1 MMDSI
6 KLLSSRVIIS
16 ESEENPDILTAKFVI
31 CDFGVN
37 ENGVALDRETIDE
50 WLSTLVNKPV
60 VGKITI
66 SSDGTADFTGHNAKV
81 VVRKGEDGKPYEDL
95 EFDTSAFGTFVSVA
109 IETIDDV
116 ECITATAEIWK
127 RFTKACE
134 VIKDRAENGTL
145 STSWEIRVI
154 NAEDATVESKPCRLI
169 KLGSFLGHCLLG
181 KGYLPAYPSSGV
193 LSVASEDEADTELA
207 SALTQDILASSVDSE
222 SCRKEKETLPN
233 EKNDAIA
240 TEDFE
245 VVTSEE
251 EKEQVVDEPAIEGGE
266 PETEP
271 QSEPVPEEEGEAAEG
286 GEGSEEEIVEDKP
299 EASEEGDDVGE
310 VEGETETSSLTVND
324 LRRRIAE
331 TCARKLGVGWAY
343 VAFFFP
349 AENTVWVED
358 PAFENELNF
367 IKFTYSVNDDEVTV
381 SDGEPVVLT
390 VSPRQ
395 INDRLSQLE
404 GQIAELQ
411 SANAE
416 LEKYRAEHEEN
427 EQAAKRAQLS
437 EYVLKSNCFTSE
449 ELENEDSD
457 VNKLI
462 SELNESAIKALIAD
476 RCVAGSQVEASTAKP
491 KKVVADISPK
501 TEKTP
506 RQIMQEFFEL

>member
-1 MMDSI
+1 MDSI
-6 KLLSSRVIIS
+6 KLTSTRVILS
-16 ESEENPDILTAKFVI
+16 ENEENPDVLTAKFII

-37 ENGVALDRETIDE
+37 ENGVALDRESISE
-50 WLSTLVNKPV
+50 WLNTLVNKPV
-60 VGKITI
+60 VGKITV

-81 VVRKGEDGKPYEDL
+81 VVRLGDDGQPYEDL
-95 EFDTSAFGTFVSVA
+95 EFDTSAFGTFVSVG
-109 IETIDDV
+109 IETIDGL

-127 RFTKACE
+127 RFAKACE
-134 VIKDRAENGTL
+134 VIKERAEAGTL

-154 NAEDATVESKPCRLI
+154 DAEQSVVDSKPCRLI

-181 KGYLPAYPSSGV
+181 RGYLPAYPSSGV
-193 LSVASEDEADTELA
+193 LSVASADEADTELA
-207 SALTQDILASSVDSE
+207 SALTQDILESSVDTQSY
-222 SCRKEKETLPN
+222 RKEIETLPN

-251 EKEQVVDEPAIEGGE
+251 EGEQTAEEPVKENGMSEAEA
-266 PETEP
+266 
-271 QSEPVPEEEGEAAEG
+271 QSESVPEGEGEAAED
-286 GEGSEEEIVEDKP
+286 GEPAGEETAEDAPEVSE
-299 EASEEGDDVGE
+299 AGDE
-310 VEGETETSSLTVND
+310 SNEGESGTETSSLTVND

-331 TCARKLGVGWAY
+331 ACARKLGECWAY

-349 AENTVWVED
+349 ADNTVWVED

-404 GQIAELQ
+404 GQISELQ

-437 EYVLKSNCFTSE
+437 EYVAKSNRFTSE
-449 ELENEDSD
+449 ELEDEDSEI
-457 VNKLI
+457 NKLI

-476 RCVAGSQVEASTAKP
+476 RCVADSHVATSTVKP

-501 TEKTP
+501 EEVTAQ
-506 RQIMQEFFEL
+506 QIMQAFLR

>member
-1 MMDSI
+1 MDSI
-6 KLLSSRVIIS
+6 KLLSNRVIIS
-16 ESEENPDILTAKFVI
+16 ESEENPDILTAKFII
-31 CDFGVN
+31 CDFSVN
-37 ENGVALDRETIDE
+37 ENGVALSRETIDE

-81 VVRKGEDGKPYEDL
+81 VIRKGEDGQPYEDL

-154 NAEDATVESKPCRLI
+154 DAEDATVESKPCRLI

-251 EKEQVVDEPAIEGGE
+251 EEEKVEETAEEGSE
-266 PETEP
+266 PEAEP
-271 QSEPVPEEEGEAAEG
+271 QSEPVPEEEGEAAAEDGEGAEGETAEDAPEVSEESAESGEGEG
-286 GEGSEEEIVEDKP
+286 G
-299 EASEEGDDVGE
+299 
-310 VEGETETSSLTVND
+310 TETSSLTVND

-331 TCARKLGVGWAY
+331 ACARKLGECWAY

-449 ELENEDSD
+449 ELESEDSE

-476 RCVAGSQVEASTAKP
+476 RCVAGSQVETSTAKP

-501 TEKTP
+501 VEKTP

>member
-6 KLLSSRVIIS
+6 KLLSNRVIIS
-16 ESEENPDILTAKFVI
+16 ESEENPDILTAKFII
-31 CDFGVN
+31 CDFSVN
-37 ENGVALDRETIDE
+37 ENGVALNRETIDE

-81 VVRKGEDGKPYEDL
+81 VIRKGEDGQPYEDL

-145 STSWEIRVI
+145 STSWEVRVI
-154 NAEDATVESKPCRLI
+154 DAEDATVESKPCRLI

-251 EKEQVVDEPAIEGGE
+251 EEEKVEETAEEGGE
-266 PETEP
+266 PEAEP
-271 QSEPVPEEEGEAAEG
+271 QSEPVPEEEGEAATEDGEGAEGETAEDAPEVSEESVESGEGEG
-286 GEGSEEEIVEDKP
+286 G
-299 EASEEGDDVGE
+299 
-310 VEGETETSSLTVND
+310 TETSSLTVND

-331 TCARKLGVGWAY
+331 ACARKLGECWAY

-449 ELENEDSD
+449 ELESEDSE

-476 RCVAGSQVEASTAKP
+476 RCVAGSQVETSTAKP

-501 TEKTP
+501 EEKTP

>member
-1 MMDSI
+1 MDSI
-6 KLLSSRVIIS
+6 KLLSNRVIIS
-16 ESEENPDILTAKFVI
+16 ESEENPDILTAKFII
-31 CDFGVN
+31 CDFSVN
-37 ENGVALDRETIDE
+37 ENGVALNRETIDE

-81 VVRKGEDGKPYEDL
+81 VIRKGEDGQPYEDL

-154 NAEDATVESKPCRLI
+154 DAEDTTVESKPCRLI

-251 EKEQVVDEPAIEGGE
+251 EEEKVEETAEEGGE
-266 PETEP
+266 PEAEP
-271 QSEPVPEEEGEAAEG
+271 QSEPVPEEEGEAAAEDGEGAGEETAEDAPEVSEESAESGEGEG
-286 GEGSEEEIVEDKP
+286 G
-299 EASEEGDDVGE
+299 
-310 VEGETETSSLTVND
+310 TETSSLTVND

-331 TCARKLGVGWAY
+331 ACARKLGECWAY

-416 LEKYRAEHEEN
+416 LEKYRTEHEEN

-449 ELENEDSD
+449 ELESEDSE

-462 SELNESAIKALIAD
+462 SELNESGIKALIAD
-476 RCVAGSQVEASTAKP
+476 RCVAGSQVETSTAKP

-501 TEKTP
+501 EEKTP